1 MLKIAKNELNL
12 TKTSESYLIY
22 PLANDIIFQIIV
34 FGIIWV
40 VFGRPRSQYNMVA
53 FLLPVSGKS
62 IIRITGGGSWRARD
76 EMRVGQNVTHRPDG
90 RWEARYIK
98 GRSSDG
104 KAVYGFCYGKTQEE
118 AIQKCEDAK
127 RLLENATIASPKLFW
142 DVYALWVNAENTEDS
157 ARLADKYILPA
168 IGDSPVT
175 QLTDKSLSQ
184 LMQSIKTKA
193 SATETKK
200 CFELLSGALN
210 FAVREDFLIATPMGL
225 KTLQYQSG
233 RKTKLSKESPPI
245 SEREYLSTEQAKAM
259 EAALLDGLNG
269 KRPGVCIGLYLCLHL
284 GLSRMEVGALQW
296 GDIDFHKRT
305 IRINKVTSK
314 QLKTVSSPQAFEMTP
329 IEERILPLPRF
340 VVTFLEN
347 ISDRYKSPESFIVY
361 NKNGTQCQAIEYAR
375 TLTELTEACSLSFKL
390 DMKILRDTFIVRCI
404 KNGLDVFT
412 IAKILGVSESTELQS
427 RFGDFFQTR
436 VDNLCRLDSYTNG
449 TSAENGEPQKLKLLI
464 LGAGGYGHTVKEIA
478 EKIGM
483 FDQIAFLDDNTAIPE
498 AIDILENAPRY
509 RSQFPFAYPA
519 IGDCKR
525 RAELIVFLEKAGYC
539 VPRIIHPSVT
549 LSPSS
554 VIESGVIIEANATV
568 GAMAHIKKGCIIS
581 SNALID
587 RGAVVSEA
595 VHVDSSATVTKD
607 CFVPPQTKIE
617 SGTVYIGEKE

>member
-1 MLKIAKNELNL
+1 
-12 TKTSESYLIY
+12 
-22 PLANDIIFQIIV
+22 
-34 FGIIWV
+34 
-40 VFGRPRSQYNMVA
+40 
-53 FLLPVSGKS
+53 
-62 IIRITGGGSWRARD
+62 
-76 EMRVGQNVTHRPDG
+76 MRVGQNVTHRPDG

-127 RLLENATIASPKLFW
+127 RLLKNAAIASPKLFR
-142 DVYALWVNAENTEDS
+142 DVYALWLNAENADDS
-157 ARLADKYILPA
+157 ARLADKYFLPA

-184 LMQSIKTKA
+184 LMQSIKTR
-193 SATETKK
+193 ATATDTRK
-200 CFELLSGALN
+200 CFALLSGALN
-210 FAVREDFLIATPMGL
+210 YAVREDFLIATPIGL

-233 RKTKLSKESPPI
+233 RKTKLSKESTPI
-245 SEREYLSTEQAKAM
+245 SEREYLFTEQAKAV

-284 GLSRMEVGALQW
+284 GLSRIEVGALQW
-296 GDIDFHKRT
+296 GDVDFHKRT

-314 QLKTVSSPQAFEMTP
+314 QLKTVNSPQAFEMTP
-329 IEERILPLPRF
+329 IEERILPLPHF
-340 VVTFLEN
+340 VVAFLES
-347 ISDRYKSPESFIVY
+347 ISDRYESPESFLVY
-361 NKNGTQCQAIEYAR
+361 NKNGSQCQASEYVRA
-375 TLTELTEACSLSFKL
+375 LAELTEACSLSYNL
-390 DMKILRDTFIVRCI
+390 DMKMLRDTFIVRCI
-404 KNGLDVFT
+404 KNGMDLFT
-412 IAKILGVSESTELQS
+412 IAKILGVTDATELQN
-427 RFGDFFQTR
+427 RFGNFFRTW
-436 VDNLCRLDSYTNG
+436 VDDLCRLESYADG
-449 TSAENGEPQKLKLLI
+449 TSAENVEPQKMNLLI

-509 RSQFPFAYPA
+509 RNQFPCAYPA

-525 RAELIVFLEKAGYC
+525 RAELIAFLEKAGYC

-568 GAMAHIKKGCIIS
+568 GAMAHIQKGCIIS

-587 RGAVVSEA
+587 RGVVVSEA
-595 VHVDSSATVTKD
+595 VHVDSSATVVKD
-607 CFVPPQTKIE
+607 CFVPPLTKIE
-617 SGTVYIGEKE
+617 SGTVYTGKK